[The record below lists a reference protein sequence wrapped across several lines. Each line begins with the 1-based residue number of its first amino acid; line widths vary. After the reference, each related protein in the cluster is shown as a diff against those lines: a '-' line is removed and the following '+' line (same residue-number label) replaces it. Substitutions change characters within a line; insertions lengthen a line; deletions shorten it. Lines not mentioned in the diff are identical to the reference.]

1 MDIYQQICEELGIV
15 ELAFDENNLFIC
27 ELNYTESGSEYS
39 CQLSIYRNEIE
50 QSLCFALSGQ
60 NELPTVISGDFLTH
74 LCEQALQPLNSGLGI
89 GIFPGNRI
97 LTVYKKVS
105 LAGYYQGNLNQFIS
119 ELMTSIEEWDNRLIT
134 A

>member
-15 ELAFDENNLFIC
+15 DLAFDENNLFIC

-39 CQLSIYRNEIE
+39 CQLSIYRDEIE

-60 NELPTVISGDFLTH
+60 NELPTLITGDFLTL

-89 GIFPGNRI
+89 GIFPGSRI

-105 LAGYYQGNLNQFIS
+105 LAGYYQDSLNQLLS